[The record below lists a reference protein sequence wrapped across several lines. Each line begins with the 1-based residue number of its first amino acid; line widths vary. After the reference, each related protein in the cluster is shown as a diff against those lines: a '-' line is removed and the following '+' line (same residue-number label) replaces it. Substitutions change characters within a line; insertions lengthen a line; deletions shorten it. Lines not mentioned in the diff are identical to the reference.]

1 LKPAGSLGKVSGAVS
16 TAVTKGIRVVVKSEY
31 MSERS
36 SPGAKQFVF
45 KYTVRITNEGTET
58 AQLRSRHWVITDGD
72 GKVQEVRGDGVV
84 GAQPVLKVGQHFEY
98 TSGCVLPTPRGTM
111 RGTYQM
117 VRENGET
124 FDAEIAPFALALP
137 YSLN

>member
-1 LKPAGSLGKVSGAVS
+1 MS
-16 TAVTKGIRVVVKSEY
+16 TAVTRGIRVVVKSEY
-31 MSERS
+31 VSERS
-36 SPGAKQFVF
+36 SPAAKQFVF
-45 KYTVRITNEGTET
+45 KYTVKITNEGTET

-84 GAQPVLKVGQHFEY
+84 GAQPVLKPGQHFEY

-111 RGTYQM
+111 KGTYQM
-117 VRENGET
+117 VRDNGET
-124 FDAEIAPFALALP
+124 FDADIAPFALALP